1 MKQDGRSWG
10 NGLQARAFP
19 VDGGARPRNRSAQA
33 QVAAIRDQSRDANWV
48 GRHLFEPGKPSRDV
62 GMTPRDLRAGAIS
75 ENPSRY
81 DGGAMNTFARRG
93 KSDHGADSFN
103 RDLGR
108 ML

>member
-62 GMTPRDLRAGAIS
+62 GMTPRDLRAGADFRKS
-75 ENPSRY
+75 FTVRRRRHEYFRSQR
-81 DGGAMNTFARRG
+81 AKATMARIPLTG
-93 KSDHGADSFN
+93 I
-103 RDLGR
+103 
-108 ML
+108 